1 MSRELVALIAHDDK
15 KDDLARFVLEH
26 KALFARFSLIGTGTT
41 GRIIA
46 QTTGLEVK
54 RLMSGPLGGDQQIG
68 GAVAEEKV
76 LAVFFYRDPLTAQPH
91 EPDVSAL
98 LRICDVHNV
107 PLATNRATS
116 VALALWLDQQAST
129 VVRLN

>member
-1 MSRELVALIAHDDK
+1 MPREYVALIAHDDK

-26 KALFARFSLIGTGTT
+26 KALFSRFALIGTGTT
-41 GRIIA
+41 ARIIA
-46 QTTGLEVK
+46 EITGLEVK
-54 RLMSGPLGGDQQIG
+54 RQMSGPMGGDQQIG

-107 PLATNRATS
+107 PLATNRATGK
-116 VALALWLDQQAST
+116 ALALWLEQQAST
-129 VVRLN
+129 VLLLN